1 LLPQPSASFGSTTG
15 AGTARAPKTA
25 YMKQSP
31 LAVLFLTIFIDLIG
45 FGIIIPILPIYA
57 NELGASGA
65 EIGLVA
71 ASFSFMQFLMAP
83 FWGNLSD
90 RYGRKPI
97 LLVSIGITGLGYV
110 LFAQADTLFLLFAAR
125 ILAGIGS
132 ANISTAQAYISDIT
146 PADKRAKAF
155 GIIGA
160 AFGLGFIFGPS
171 LGGFLKTNYGVEA
184 VGYTAAGLSAFNL
197 LVAYFFLGES
207 LKHPKPKKGP
217 LFENPVS
224 DYRYGLGKAVVGELL
239 VINFIFITAF
249 SLMTVSVTL
258 LWEEHYHL
266 NEEQIGYTFAF
277 LGVVTAIV
285 QGGLVGWASR
295 TFGDRRLLIAG
306 YVLMFFGL
314 TSLPFVPVK
323 YFVPLELLAIV
334 VIALGNGALTPTIA
348 SLLSKHSSEQEQGRI
363 LGLGQSVASLG
374 RVVGPFLGGWLY
386 GMYYEFP
393 YIGSGFLM
401 LVCLLLAVRLVRRM

>member
-1 LLPQPSASFGSTTG
+1 
-15 AGTARAPKTA
+15 
-25 YMKQSP
+25 MKNRSP
-31 LAVLFLTIFIDLIG
+31 LIVLFITIFIDLIG

-57 NELGASGA
+57 NDLGASGV

-71 ASFSFMQFLMAP
+71 ASFSFMQFLIAP

-97 LLVSIGITGLGYV
+97 LLVSIAITGLGY
-110 LFAQADTLFLLFAAR
+110 LMFSQATTLFLLFAAR
-125 ILAGIGS
+125 IVAGIGS

-146 PADKRAKAF
+146 PPEKRAKAF

-160 AFGLGFIFGPS
+160 AFGLGFIFGPP
-171 LGGFLKTNYGVEA
+171 LGGFLKNNFGIDY
-184 VGYTAAGLSAFNL
+184 VGYVAAGLSAFNL
-197 LVAYFFLGES
+197 LLAYFVLSES
-207 LKHPKPKKGP
+207 LKNPKPKDGP
-217 LFENPVS
+217 LFENPLA
-224 DYRYGLGKAVVGELL
+224 DFNYGLGKPVVKELL

-258 LWEEHYHL
+258 LWEEHYGL

-295 TFGDRRLLIAG
+295 TFGDRKLLLAG

-314 TSLPFVPVK
+314 TALPFIPVE

-334 VIALGNGALTPTIA
+334 IIALGNGALTPTIS
-348 SLLSKHSSEQEQGRI
+348 SLLSKNAAANEQGRI
-363 LGLGQSVASLG
+363 LGLGQSVSSLG

-386 GMYYEFP
+386 GIYYTYP
-393 YIGSGFLM
+393 YIGSGTLM
-401 LVCLLLAVRLVRRM
+401 VVCLLLAVRLVRQLHSGQVVPDAKQTG